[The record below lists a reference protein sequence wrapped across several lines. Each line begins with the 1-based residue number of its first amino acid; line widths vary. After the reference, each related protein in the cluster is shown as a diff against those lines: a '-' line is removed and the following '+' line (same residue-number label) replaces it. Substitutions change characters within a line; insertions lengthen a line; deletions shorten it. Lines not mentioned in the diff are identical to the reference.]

1 MPAYKAK
8 FWDGTQWV
16 DLASS
21 ITVFP
26 DQSGNAGKVLVT
38 DGTDVSWGF
47 AGAVGGG
54 TDQAFYENDV
64 TITTD
69 YTITSGK
76 NAGTFGP
83 VSIADGATV
92 TVPDGSTWTVV

>member
-8 FWDGTQWV
+8 VWDGSEWV
-16 DLASS
+16 DLTSS
-21 ITVFP
+21 ITPFP

-38 DGTDVSWGF
+38 DGTNTSWGF

-54 TDQAFYENDV
+54 TDQAFYEND
-64 TITTD
+64 TEITTD
-69 YTITSGK
+69 YTLTVGK

-83 VSIADGATV
+83 VLVADGATV
-92 TVPDGSTWTVV
+92 SVPDGSTWVVV

>member
-1 MPAYKAK
+1 MPSYRAK
-8 FWDGTQWV
+8 FWDGSQWI

-21 ITVFP
+21 ITEFP

-54 TDQAFYENDV
+54 TDQTFYENDT

-69 YTITSGK
+69 YTITAGK

-83 VSIADGATV
+83 VNIADGATV